1 MYQRVNS
8 DEKECITT
16 LVMGSAAGVVGP
28 TMVVH
33 SYVRIPADIAESTPT
48 DWALGKS
55 KSGWMTGE
63 LFYEYITNIFHPWLE
78 NNNISRPVILF
89 IDGHTSHLTL
99 HTSQFCVENKII
111 LVALLPNA
119 THLLQ
124 PMDVSVF
131 RTLKSGWKETVKNWR
146 IENMRDPV
154 LKKRHF
160 SPLLK
165 KCIDDRVRGEVLQ
178 NGFRKCGLHPWNACA
193 VDYSKIEPK
202 KRTTNGLRDPQ
213 PTRELFPPG
222 KRLDSGCIGALYRE

>member
-1 MYQRVNS
+1 
-8 DEKECITT
+8 
-16 LVMGSAAGVVGP
+16 MGSASGVVGP

-33 SYVRIPADIAESTPT
+33 SYARIPADIADSTPP

-55 KSGWMTGE
+55 ESGWMTGE
-63 LFYEYITNIFHPWLE
+63 LFYEYITNIFHPWLD

-99 HTSQFCVENKII
+99 HTSQFCADNNII
-111 LVALLPNA
+111 LVSLLPNA

-124 PMDVSVF
+124 PMDVAVF
-131 RTLKSGWKETVKNWR
+131 RTLKSGWKEAVKNWR
-146 IENMRDPV
+146 TENMSNPV

-178 NGFRKCGLHPWNACA
+178 NGFRKRGLHPWDASA
-193 VDYSKIEPK
+193 VDYSKIEK
-202 KRTTNGLRDPQ
+202 AKITTNQ
-213 PTRELFPPG
+213 QRET
-222 KRLDSGCIGALYRE
+222 